1 MGGLAGR
8 ALPGGAGWTAQPA
21 LRRAGA
27 GAGVPQGQRVLCA
40 GVPQGWGECGA
51 PGAVAPGC
59 GCPEPGCGE
68 PPDRA
73 PACAAPGLCAPACA
87 APGLCAPA
95 CAAPGLCGPACA
107 APGLCGPERTSAG
120 STCGMRGPRWA
131 ACGPG
136 PPAPAPEPGRAHA
149 PEGSAPGPALDGGPA
164 GGMARRELRD
174 GAGAPPCPAVQP
186 PGDPAVAA
194 LDGGVAWRRS
204 LRPPGDREPAS
215 RAGETRAAAPDGE
228 AAALAAATHLA
239 ARLPARSCCAGAG
252 EGAARDP
259 GQTGLPVGARG
270 SRAPVAPGGTSPP
283 RSRRGS
289 PVPVI
294 EASGAICTTHLP
306 ARRGSRG

>member
-1 MGGLAGR
+1 MGGLAAR

-59 GCPEPGCGE
+59 GCPQPGCGE
-68 PPDRA
+68 PPERG
-73 PACAAPGLCAPACA
+73 PACAAPGLCA
-87 APGLCAPA
+87 
-95 CAAPGLCGPACA
+95 
-107 APGLCGPERTSAG
+107 PERTSAG

-131 ACGPG
+131 GCGPG

-149 PEGSAPGPALDGGPA
+149 PEGSAPGPALDGDPA
-164 GGMARRELRD
+164 GGMPRRELRD